1 MAETVTIRAR
11 EMVNF
16 LLVNAVVHRDTVI
29 FFFIILLV
37 KREEGKER
45 REREQWNTHF
55 SVRENEINRP
65 ITVGSTNFSHR
76 DFSVSSRKKK
86 KKKKKRSNFERVN

>member
-65 ITVGSTNFSHR
+65 ITVGSTLTFHIVIFQFLR
-76 DFSVSSRKKK
+76 G
-86 KKKKKRSNFERVN
+86 KKKRKRKNVRTSNV